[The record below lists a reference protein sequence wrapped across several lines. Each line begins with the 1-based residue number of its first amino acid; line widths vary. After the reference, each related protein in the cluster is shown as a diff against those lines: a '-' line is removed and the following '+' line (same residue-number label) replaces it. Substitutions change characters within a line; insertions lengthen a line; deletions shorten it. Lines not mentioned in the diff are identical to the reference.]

1 MQTTLLDWPSS
12 KRISGVLEVPNTD
25 ESMRIGEVDE
35 VLESEGPSTIE
46 EHRDI
51 VLATM
56 YDLEVAD
63 HAAIDSLTAVPLG
76 RLRRNATRLHA
87 VCRYRRKL
95 KSSGPLGTSDVRE
108 VALHPVALEEGW
120 ARYARFLLY
129 HEFLHALGN
138 VGHDARFRELEAR
151 WPDEEAR
158 HMGPAFGAQLRQRA
172 NRWIWTCPD
181 CGRSHSR
188 SRRSNGRYLCRACRI
203 PLTDVDTRREEP

>member
-63 HAAIDSLTAVPLG
+63 HAAIDSLTVG
-76 RLRRNATRLHA
+76 SGVMQRDSTR
-87 VCRYRRKL
+87 
-95 KSSGPLGTSDVRE
+95 S
-108 VALHPVALEEGW
+108 
-120 ARYARFLLY
+120 
-129 HEFLHALGN
+129 
-138 VGHDARFRELEAR
+138 
-151 WPDEEAR
+151 
-158 HMGPAFGAQLRQRA
+158 
-172 NRWIWTCPD
+172 
-181 CGRSHSR
+181 
-188 SRRSNGRYLCRACRI
+188 
-203 PLTDVDTRREEP
+203 VDIAAS